1 MNIILLSLLGVI
13 GFVLFLKYRP
23 KSYESILIDK
33 EEAINISTRHI
44 KKLTNIDVSD
54 WQPYCMYWYDRETV
68 NRLHNLNM
76 LNRLRTT
83 LYKWGIIESWRIRF
97 VSQNKSI
104 SIGINAD
111 KEIVFMHV
119 DVRSQEMGTN
129 EINIQS
135 PLDVIKALTVNN
147 SGIWSKVK
155 STGEGERKED
165 FSNIRTYWYIL
176 EEEELRMKISIQ
188 VQENVIIGILSD
200 TEILTSNMGEIVKKE
215 FGESALNLSGFIG
228 SFIATIIGILLLIFT
243 DNEVYLKTPIIITLF
258 TIVGVLLTCKED
270 ISMGII
276 NSFDSRLSVKS
287 VYLIGIISAI
297 MGSIAYGCVTFIT
310 SLTGINLATVLE
322 LPLFENVGMQV
333 LTGVLISF
341 ISLGLFSSIFH
352 YMDKNNLIR
361 ISPELSDRSSYL
373 SGFKLKQSLSIS
385 LQSSVTE
392 EVIFRLLG
400 ISTLLWLFNNNLL
413 AVTITSVLW
422 SLLHQGSGYN
432 PRFIRW
438 IQLVLFGFI
447 LGFTY
452 LYYGF
457 LAALITH
464 FVHNFIVLSIPLIY
478 YKIQMKAGKVENTH
492 NIQY

>member
-1 MNIILLSLLGVI
+1 
-13 GFVLFLKYRP
+13 
-23 KSYESILIDK
+23 
-33 EEAINISTRHI
+33 
-44 KKLTNIDVSD
+44 
-54 WQPYCMYWYDRETV
+54 
-68 NRLHNLNM
+68 
-76 LNRLRTT
+76 
-83 LYKWGIIESWRIRF
+83 
-97 VSQNKSI
+97 
-104 SIGINAD
+104 
-111 KEIVFMHV
+111 
-119 DVRSQEMGTN
+119 
-129 EINIQS
+129 
-135 PLDVIKALTVNN
+135 
-147 SGIWSKVK
+147 
-155 STGEGERKED
+155 
-165 FSNIRTYWYIL
+165 
-176 EEEELRMKISIQ
+176 
-188 VQENVIIGILSD
+188 
-200 TEILTSNMGEIVKKE
+200 
-215 FGESALNLSGFIG
+215 
-228 SFIATIIGILLLIFT
+228 
-243 DNEVYLKTPIIITLF
+243 
-258 TIVGVLLTCKED
+258 
-270 ISMGII
+270 
-276 NSFDSRLSVKS
+276 
-287 VYLIGIISAI
+287 